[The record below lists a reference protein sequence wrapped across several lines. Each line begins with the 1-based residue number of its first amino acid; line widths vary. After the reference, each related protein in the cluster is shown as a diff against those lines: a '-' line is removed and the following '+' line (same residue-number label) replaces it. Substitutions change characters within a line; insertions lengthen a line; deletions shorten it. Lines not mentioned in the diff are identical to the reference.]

1 MSRLI
6 VAERIALCMLA
17 GILFGVVISEAS
29 FYFLRTG
36 ETRPP
41 QLVELT
47 IPPGTAARVARG
59 VSDPSLPLTMT
70 FVVGD
75 TLLVRNQDA
84 GVHQFGPLWIPSGA
98 AASMKLDS
106 EIDYAVTCSFQP
118 SKYVGLRVQSPL
130 TLVTR
135 LVGILEAGIPL
146 GFLIALYSLFAV
158 PVNRK
163 AAA

>member
-6 VAERIALCMLA
+6 LAERIALCMLV
-17 GILFGVVISEAS
+17 GLLFGVVISEAS
-29 FYFLRTG
+29 YYFLRTG
-36 ETRPP
+36 ETRSP

-47 IPPGTAARVARG
+47 IPPGTAVRVARG
-59 VSDPSLPLTMT
+59 LTDPALPSTMT

-75 TLLVRNQDA
+75 TLLVRNLDA
-84 GVHQFGPLWIPSGA
+84 VVHQFGPLWIPSGA

-106 EIDYAVTCSFQP
+106 ESDYAVTCSFQP
-118 SKYVGLRVQSPL
+118 SKYVGLRVQSAL
-130 TLVTR
+130 TLGTR
-135 LVGILEAGIPL
+135 LAGILEAGIPL

-158 PVNRK
+158 PVSRK